1 MKGFTMGERA
11 TTCNLCQRAYPY
23 IAGLIR
29 FDGFSLCKD
38 GHRINLCC
46 PGCKRDFLA
55 LPDKEMQAVIRAA
68 CEQAF
73 PPHQVIYVERDP
85 RTQQPRYI
93 GRTHNAARRHAEHV
107 RHATKFEG
115 GFYQGAQGEL
125 IPIPYTRKHWIY
137 DLKQLGL
144 KPIQEI
150 LMSVEIAPQVM
161 EWETRWI
168 LHAIQQEWPIL
179 NKEAITSGYAKRVGT
194 IDFLHVPLDD
204 LIEGKFI
211 RGQGIEAFVREWYEE
226 PSEDW
231 MDDKFDVDFPTWTMT
246 PGTIRRVEAL

>member
-1 MKGFTMGERA
+1 MGERV
-11 TTCNLCQRAYPY
+11 TTCNLCQRAYAF
-23 IAGLIR
+23 IAGLTS
-29 FDGFSLCKD
+29 FNGFLLYKD

-46 PGCKRDFLA
+46 PECKQDFLA
-55 LPDKEMQAVIRAA
+55 LPTKEMQAVIHAA

-73 PPHQVIYVERDP
+73 PDGQVVYVEKDP
-85 RTQQPRYI
+85 RTQEPRYI

-107 RHATKFEG
+107 RHTTAELG
-115 GFYQGAQGEL
+115 GFFRKEGEEL
-125 IPIPYTRKHWIY
+125 VAVRCYTRKNWMH
-137 DLKQLGL
+137 DLKLLGL

-150 LMSVEIAPQVM
+150 LMSVEIAPQVI

-168 LHAIQQEWPIL
+168 LHAIQQKWPIL
-179 NKEAITSGYAKRVGT
+179 NKEAIASGDAKWVGAT
-194 IDFLHVPLDD
+194 DFLHVSFDD
-204 LIEGKFI
+204 LVEGKFI
-211 RGQGIEAFVREWYEE
+211 GDQGIEAFVREWYEE